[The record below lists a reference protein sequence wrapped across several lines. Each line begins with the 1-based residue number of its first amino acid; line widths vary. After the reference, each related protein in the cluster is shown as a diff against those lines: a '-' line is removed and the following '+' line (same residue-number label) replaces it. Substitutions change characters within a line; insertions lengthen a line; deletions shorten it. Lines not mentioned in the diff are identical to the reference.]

1 MTNIEITN
9 SILQFFIK
17 RGMKTNLSLDI
28 DHKDDGSCAPQ
39 VQIDVEF
46 TKKSFEHFAFFYAT
60 DDEFIC
66 FSVIY
71 ELNHEISE
79 PEFYEIVDLI
89 KDRLYPF
96 AEIAQA
102 DDHHYVD
109 FSLFRRIKPEEFNE
123 TLLEDILK
131 CFTEKNEVIE
141 KLREMSAV
149 SAMSIED
156 IGLSEKA
163 VGLLKQNNICTL
175 YDLETADRERLKM
188 IVGEDKELM
197 KEIDEAADGFAPSFK
212 EN

>member
-28 DHKDDGSCAPQ
+28 DHKDDGSCSPH

-46 TKKSFEHFAFFYAT
+46 TKKSFEHFAFFYVT
-60 DDEFIC
+60 DDEFIE

-71 ELNHEISE
+71 ELNHEIGE
-79 PEFYEIVDLI
+79 LEFN
-89 KDRLYPF
+89 
-96 AEIAQA
+96 EIADSIRDCVHPFEDMMQWYDRPA
-102 DDHHYVD
+102 DLHLYRKMK
-109 FSLFRRIKPEEFNE
+109 SEEFDE

-131 CFTEKNEVIE
+131 FFTEKNEVIE
-141 KLREMSAV
+141 RFREMSVV
-149 SAMSIED
+149 SARPIES

-188 IVGEDKELM
+188 SVGEDKELM
-197 KEIDEAADGFAPSFK
+197 KEIDKAADRSAPRFK
-212 EN
+212 EH

>member
-17 RGMKTNLSLDI
+17 REMKTNLSLDI
-28 DHKDDGSCAPQ
+28 DRKDDGSCAPQ

-60 DDEFIC
+60 DDEFIG

-71 ELNHEISE
+71 ELNHEIGE
-79 PEFYEIVDLI
+79 AEFNEIAGSI
-89 KDRLYPF
+89 RDRIYPF
-96 AEIAQA
+96 EDIMQSDDYHA
-102 DDHHYVD
+102 DFHLY
-109 FSLFRRIKPEEFNE
+109 RKMKPEEFNE

-131 CFTEKNEVIE
+131 FFTEKNEVIE

-149 SAMSIED
+149 STCPIEN
-156 IGLSEKA
+156 IGLSEKT

-188 IVGEDKELM
+188 IVGENKELM

>member
-1 MTNIEITN
+1 MRSASRN
-9 SILQFFIK
+9 
-17 RGMKTNLSLDI
+17 
-28 DHKDDGSCAPQ
+28 
-39 VQIDVEF
+39 
-46 TKKSFEHFAFFYAT
+46 
-60 DDEFIC
+60 
-66 FSVIY
+66 
-71 ELNHEISE
+71 
-79 PEFYEIVDLI
+79 FYEIVDLI

-96 AEIAQA
+96 AEIAQL

-109 FSLFRRIKPEEFNE
+109 FSLFRKIKPEEFTE

-141 KLREMSAV
+141 RLREMSAV
-149 SAMSIED
+149 STCPIEN

-163 VGLLKQNNICTL
+163 VGLLKQNNICTS

-197 KEIDEAADGFAPSFK
+197 KEIDETANRFAPSFK